1 MMLQHILRMFYT
13 SNASL
18 FCLNEVV
25 KGMFLNKMKYPIHF
39 LAGVQE
45 NSFCYR
51 HNCHSVAVVTPFEVV
66 TSYHFC
72 LSFNWLSLWTNSY
85 ASCFYVDA
93 YLFVVEAK

>member
-1 MMLQHILRMFYT
+1 MFKVDLCVCVCVSDATKYMFYT

-25 KGMFLNKMKYPIHF
+25 KGMFLKQMKYPIHF

-45 NSFCYR
+45 KSFCYR

-72 LSFNWLSLWTNSY
+72 LSFNW
-85 ASCFYVDA
+85 F
-93 YLFVVEAK
+93 